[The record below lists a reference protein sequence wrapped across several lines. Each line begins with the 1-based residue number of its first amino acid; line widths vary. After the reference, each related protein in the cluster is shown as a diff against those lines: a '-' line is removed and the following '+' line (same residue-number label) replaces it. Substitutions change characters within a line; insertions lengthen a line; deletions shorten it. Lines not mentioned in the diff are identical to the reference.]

1 MDAQRVTMV
10 TLAVADLSVSRAFYE
25 QLGWIEAEGGN
36 DDIAF
41 YKLRGLFLSLYRRE
55 KLTSDIGMPI
65 KKRATGA
72 ITLATNYASQA
83 EVDAAFQA
91 ALDAGAVAITQP
103 EEVFW
108 GGYSGNFAD
117 PDGHMWEVA
126 HNPFWSFDGDG
137 YLVGEA

>member
-1 MDAQRVTMV
+1 MDAQRITMV
-10 TLAVADLSVSRAFYE
+10 TLAVADLAVSRAFYE
-25 QLGWIEAEGGN
+25 RLGWVEAEGGN

-41 YKLRGLFLSLYRRE
+41 YKLRGMFFSLYQRD
-55 KLTSDIGMPI
+55 KLTEDIGMPI
-65 KKRATGA
+65 HKRATGS
-72 ITLATNYASQA
+72 ITLATNYGTRD
-83 EVDAAFQA
+83 EVDLAFQA
-91 ALDAGAVAITQP
+91 AMDADAVAITKP

-126 HNPFWSFDGDG
+126 HNPFWSFDDEG

>member
-10 TLAVADLSVSRAFYE
+10 TLAVADLAVSWAFYE
-25 QLGWIEAEGGN
+25 RLGWEEAEGGN

-41 YKLRGLFLSLYRRE
+41 YKLWGLFLSLYRRD
-55 KLTSDIGMPI
+55 KLTEDIGLPI
-65 KKRATGA
+65 AKRATGSV
-72 ITLATNYASQA
+72 TLATNYASQG
-83 EVDAAFQA
+83 EVDAAFQT
-91 ALDAGAVAITQP
+91 ALNAGAVAITKP

-126 HNPFWSFDGDG
+126 HNPFWTFDSDG

>member
-1 MDAQRVTMV
+1 MDAQRITMV
-10 TLAVADLSVSRAFYE
+10 TLAVAELGVSRKFYE
-25 QLGWIEAEGGN
+25 RLGWVEAEGGN

-41 YKLRGLFLSLYRRE
+41 YKLRGLFLSLYRRD
-55 KLTSDIGMPI
+55 KLTEDIGMPI
-65 KKRATGA
+65 HKRATGS
-72 ITLATNYASQA
+72 ITLATNYGSQA
-83 EVDAAFQA
+83 EVDAAFQD
-91 ALDAGAVAITQP
+91 ALDAGAVAITKP

-126 HNPFWSFDGDG
+126 HNPFWSFDDDG